1 MNRLEPQDL
10 ANLWYLKFG
19 YKWVKGFELDAD
31 WRKIGRELMRNN
43 LADYETMLG
52 TEKQKQTIVEIVKL
66 KKHANN

>member
-1 MNRLEPQDL
+1 MNSIEPQDL

-31 WRKIGRELMRNN
+31 WKKISRELMRSN
-43 LADYETMLG
+43 LADYDTMLMVD
-52 TEKQKQTIVEIVKL
+52 TEQLTEIVKL

>member
-31 WRKIGRELMRNN
+31 WKKISKELMRNN
-43 LADYETMLG
+43 LADYDTMLMVD
-52 TEKQKQTIVEIVKL
+52 TEQLTEIVKL

>member
-31 WRKIGRELMRNN
+31 WKKISKELMRSN
-43 LADYETMLG
+43 LADYDTMLMVD
-52 TEKQKQTIVEIVKL
+52 TEQLTEIVKL

>member
-31 WRKIGRELMRNN
+31 WKNISRELMRSN
-43 LADYETMLG
+43 LADYDTMLMVD
-52 TEKQKQTIVEIVKL
+52 TEQLTEIVKL

>member
-31 WRKIGRELMRNN
+31 WKKISRELMRSN
-43 LADYETMLG
+43 LADYDTMLMVD
-52 TEKQKQTIVEIVKL
+52 TEQLTEIVKL

>member
-1 MNRLEPQDL
+1 MNSIGPQDL

-31 WRKIGRELMRNN
+31 WKKISRELMRSN
-43 LADYETMLG
+43 LADYDTMLMVD
-52 TEKQKQTIVEIVKL
+52 TEQLTEIVKL

>member
-1 MNRLEPQDL
+1 MNRIEPQDL

-31 WRKIGRELMRNN
+31 WKKISKELMRSN
-43 LADYETMLG
+43 LADYDTMLMVD
-52 TEKQKQTIVEIVKL
+52 TEQLTEIVKL

>member
-1 MNRLEPQDL
+1 MNRIEPQDL

-31 WRKIGRELMRNN
+31 WKKISRELMRSN
-43 LADYETMLG
+43 LADYDTMLMVD
-52 TEKQKQTIVEIVKL
+52 TEQLTEIVKL